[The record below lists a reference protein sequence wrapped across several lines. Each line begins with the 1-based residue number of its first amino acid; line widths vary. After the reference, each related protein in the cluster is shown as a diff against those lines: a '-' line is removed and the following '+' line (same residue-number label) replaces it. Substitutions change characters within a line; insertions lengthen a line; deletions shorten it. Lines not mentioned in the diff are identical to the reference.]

1 MIGMV
6 VFFGRVGNLCS
17 DVKEVEH
24 KPIKMVLIEVFF
36 FWFTIHQ
43 QDDQAANAEDVILSL
58 IPEL

>member
-36 FWFTIHQ
+36 SG
-43 QDDQAANAEDVILSL
+43 SL
-58 IPEL
+58 YTNRTTRRQTRKM

>member
-1 MIGMV
+1 M
-6 VFFGRVGNLCS
+6 GNLCS

-58 IPEL
+58 IPKL